1 MEPKVWIYIIVILIY
16 AVRWVMKKASQ
27 NAENPPAST
36 PPRQRQNET
45 PKDSGKRHLTFEE
58 LLKEITE
65 SKNAQPV
72 TVDVAKNRREVA
84 EDLEEI
90 AQKNETPQRVY
101 REYEL
106 SKIQAFNRR
115 SLEET
120 TKLDDTDVRF
130 GKFQAFKMEDD
141 RNVILE
147 EYIRDFQDPEGF
159 KKAFVMSEILKTK
172 F

>member
-16 AVRWVMKKASQ
+16 VVRWVIKKANQ
-27 NAENPPAST
+27 NAGNPPASM
-36 PPRQRQNET
+36 PRRQRQNEV
-45 PKDSGKRHLTFEE
+45 PKDPGKRHLTFEE
-58 LLKEITE
+58 LLKEIAE
-65 SKNAQPV
+65 SKNTQPGA
-72 TVDVAKNRREVA
+72 VDVAKKERERA
-84 EDLEEI
+84 EDLKEI
-90 AQKNETPQRVY
+90 AEEYEAPQRVY
-101 REYEL
+101 KEYEL

-120 TKLDDTDVRF
+120 TRLEDTDVRF
-130 GKFQAFKMEDD
+130 GKFQAFKIEDD

-147 EYIRDFQDPEGF
+147 EYIRDFRDSEGF